1 MYKENQFS
9 RNYRLLLL
17 STIFYSLISL
27 PTWSTLVV
35 IGSMLPLLLQ
45 RYNLIKKFKLNLFIL
60 YFLICNIVL
69 LLGNPNEKP
78 SLIIQS
84 IFCLYLACSLLKKY
98 SLIHSQV
105 TLVLCFVVFALSS
118 KSEIL
123 SLNLAISLVFYSL
136 ITWTLFLNQ
145 NIDTSIIDFRKLE
158 KPY

>member
-60 YFLICNIVL
+60 YF
-69 LLGNPNEKP
+69 
-78 SLIIQS
+78 
-84 IFCLYLACSLLKKY
+84 
-98 SLIHSQV
+98 
-105 TLVLCFVVFALSS
+105 
-118 KSEIL
+118 
-123 SLNLAISLVFYSL
+123 
-136 ITWTLFLNQ
+136 
-145 NIDTSIIDFRKLE
+145 
-158 KPY
+158 